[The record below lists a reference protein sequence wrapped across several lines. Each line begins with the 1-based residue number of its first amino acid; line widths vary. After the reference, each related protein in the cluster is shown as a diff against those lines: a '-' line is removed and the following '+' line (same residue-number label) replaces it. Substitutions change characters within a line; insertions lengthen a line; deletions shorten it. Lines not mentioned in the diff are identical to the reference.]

1 VDDKSAAVR
10 TRLVVSGVNA
20 GGQSYVVS
28 DGPAREGSLMPAV
41 KLEELW
47 TLAQVPGPVLADS
60 APDDGAY
67 TSMPPA
73 GGIRFLVGTFPP
85 DKSWNDDP
93 GASDETVAA
102 YRGMNKP
109 DAAKAPG
116 YHQSDTVDLIYVLSG
131 ELISI
136 LDEEEVVL
144 KAGDAMVQRGT
155 PHAWS
160 NRTDE
165 PAVALVALIDATR

>member
-1 VDDKSAAVR
+1 
-10 TRLVVSGVNA
+10 VSGVDEN
-20 GGQSYVVS
+20 GESYVLS
-28 DGPAREGSLMPAV
+28 DGNAREGSVMPAV

-47 TLAQVPGPVLADS
+47 TLSQVPGPVLADS
-60 APDDGAY
+60 APDEGPY

-85 DKSWNDDP
+85 DATWNDDP
-93 GASDETVAA
+93 SASDATVAA

-109 DAAKAPG
+109 EAAKAPG
-116 YHQSDTVDLIYVLSG
+116 YHQSDTVDIIYVLSG

-136 LDEEEVVL
+136 LDKEEVVL
-144 KAGDAMVQRGT
+144 KAGDTMIQRGT

-160 NRTDE
+160 NRTNE